1 LRFFLLAVLLPA
13 VSAAQTVDL
22 TTARAV
28 ENAAATRPQEVDF
41 SGAEVIALPDNWRR
55 TRRDEAAV
63 VWYSVPLDAALKA
76 QADRG
81 GLALVVPRVAE
92 DAAVWLN
99 GERLEVG
106 SGLGATRNR
115 TLWLDLPRTLQ
126 RSGGNALE
134 IRVAGYPGVR
144 NGLSA
149 MRLGAPGELRFAY
162 EAKRFLQTSLPFFV
176 VFLVALS
183 LFAVIPLWL
192 KTRRRAH
199 LLYMAL
205 CVLWL
210 PRTAVIVSPAGALPD
225 NNAMWVAV
233 ILSSLGA
240 TALIAVLGVE
250 YLERAG
256 RSWQR
261 LRRAIVACAALCGF
275 GTLAWAFAAPLTPAA
290 FSVLHW
296 PLIAMLMA
304 ITAGHLRGALV
315 SPRPASVFTAA
326 ALAVWALC
334 VIHDFAQVHDLTDFD
349 SFFWSPS
356 AIFLVFL
363 ALIWRTVEGLA
374 LQRGRADE
382 EVRHAVTRERQT
394 VIAEERTRLLHDLH
408 DGMGGQLITAL
419 RMARREEVPRE
430 QVARVIED
438 SLDDMRLI
446 IDSLDLEERDLLPL
460 LANLRYRL
468 EPRLNAI
475 GLELRWEVE
484 TLPELDY
491 LTPETGLAIV
501 RIVQE
506 AVNNAVRHAGAKAI
520 TVRARPTGG
529 AAGAAV
535 ELCVADDG
543 AGFDPARPGSPG
555 AGRGLNA
562 MRLRA
567 GRLGGELAVQSD
579 TKGTRPGTRV
589 LLTLPLRRG

>member
-1 LRFFLLAVLLPA
+1 
-13 VSAAQTVDL
+13 
-22 TTARAV
+22 
-28 ENAAATRPQEVDF
+28 
-41 SGAEVIALPDNWRR
+41 
-55 TRRDEAAV
+55 
-63 VWYSVPLDAALKA
+63 
-76 QADRG
+76 
-81 GLALVVPRVAE
+81 
-92 DAAVWLN
+92 
-99 GERLEVG
+99 
-106 SGLGATRNR
+106 
-115 TLWLDLPRTLQ
+115 
-126 RSGGNALE
+126 
-134 IRVAGYPGVR
+134 
-144 NGLSA
+144 

-349 SFFWSPS
+349 SFFWSP
-356 AIFLVFL
+356 AGIVLVFL
-363 ALIWRTVEGLA
+363 AFAWRSLETYFRNTSPPA
-374 LQRGRADE
+374 
-382 EVRHAVTRERQT
+382 
-394 VIAEERTRLLHDLH
+394 
-408 DGMGGQLITAL
+408 
-419 RMARREEVPRE
+419 ARR
-430 QVARVIED
+430 
-438 SLDDMRLI
+438 
-446 IDSLDLEERDLLPL
+446 
-460 LANLRYRL
+460 
-468 EPRLNAI
+468 
-475 GLELRWEVE
+475 G
-484 TLPELDY
+484 
-491 LTPETGLAIV
+491 
-501 RIVQE
+501 
-506 AVNNAVRHAGAKAI
+506 
-520 TVRARPTGG
+520 
-529 AAGAAV
+529 
-535 ELCVADDG
+535 
-543 AGFDPARPGSPG
+543 
-555 AGRGLNA
+555 
-562 MRLRA
+562 
-567 GRLGGELAVQSD
+567 
-579 TKGTRPGTRV
+579 
-589 LLTLPLRRG
+589 